1 LKLAR
6 SYILLLKYGKFTII
20 EKIAGLAIRSPMDE
34 FKLLEDYF
42 NHMVGKT
49 IVGVG
54 VIEDELVLS
63 LDDGSKV
70 TIFSDDD
77 ISMNIV
83 YTN

>member
-1 LKLAR
+1 
-6 SYILLLKYGKFTII
+6 
-20 EKIAGLAIRSPMDE
+20 MDE

-49 IVGVG
+49 IDGVG

-63 LDDGSKV
+63 LNDGSKV